1 MSRPTPRPAST
12 RRQRGHTLW
21 EMLLVLAVMATI
33 GAIVAPAVVAPA
45 SSNDPDVARA
55 ARGLV
60 DLLARARSTAM
71 DHGTS
76 VRVVLDPNTAHV
88 WTFALDRGE
97 LRLVGDDRLAPSASV
112 ELVATGPRVR
122 FTFDASG
129 AASGEP
135 IVVRGAS
142 GTRRIVVDPWSG
154 AAHADSL

>member
-1 MSRPTPRPAST
+1 MSRPAPRPAST

-45 SSNDPDVARA
+45 SSNRTDVARTA
-55 ARGLV
+55 QGLV

-71 DHGTS
+71 DRGTS
-76 VRVVLDPNTAHV
+76 VRVVLDPNMAHV

-97 LRLVGDDRLAPSASV
+97 LRLVGDDRLAQSASV
-112 ELVATGPRVR
+112 ELVANGPRVR

-129 AASGEP
+129 TASGEP
-135 IVVRGAS
+135 LMVRGTS
-142 GTRRIVVDPWSG
+142 GTRRIVIDPWSG